1 MYLHIY
7 IKPIISIW
15 LVLLFASCSDNET
28 TTNKS
33 DLKSNV
39 FRFEPNVIIDSGFG
53 QPMPAITLFTP
64 VGWIASGGVEWG
76 DQYVCTKGFA
86 FNWKVNT
93 SDELTGVALLP
104 QQGWEYNSSGT
115 SDVVTLGCQ
124 IKQIYDVQSY
134 LRLILQNSRP
144 DATEIQFRPRPD
156 LVNEIPNNQWSKPW
170 QLGMQHFWT
179 EGGELSFN
187 VVEKGVRLKA
197 RLATTV
203 EFMKTVTNTSVTQ
216 NESVTVYAAPTLA
229 TFAPLGQYDEALFSA
244 MRRSAKPN
252 PNWENAIREHINIT
266 NGINLDGAIARHQI
280 KMNTYRDINDMI
292 NQTWQN
298 QQISSDKRSEDFI
311 DLIWEQQD
319 YDDAS
324 SPTGQTKLSSNY
336 NHAWQLDDGT
346 YLMTDNPSF
355 NPVEELGIAG
365 RQLKKSN

>member
-1 MYLHIY
+1 
-7 IKPIISIW
+7 
-15 LVLLFASCSDNET
+15 
-28 TTNKS
+28 
-33 DLKSNV
+33 
-39 FRFEPNVIIDSGFG
+39 
-53 QPMPAITLFTP
+53 
-64 VGWIASGGVEWG
+64 
-76 DQYVCTKGFA
+76 
-86 FNWKVNT
+86 
-93 SDELTGVALLP
+93 
-104 QQGWEYNSSGT
+104 
-115 SDVVTLGCQ
+115 
-124 IKQIYDVQSY
+124 
-134 LRLILQNSRP
+134 
-144 DATEIQFRPRPD
+144 
-156 LVNEIPNNQWSKPW
+156 
-170 QLGMQHFWT
+170 
-179 EGGELSFN
+179 
-187 VVEKGVRLKA
+187 
-197 RLATTV
+197 
-203 EFMKTVTNTSVTQ
+203 
-216 NESVTVYAAPTLA
+216 
-229 TFAPLGQYDEALFSA
+229 

-252 PNWENAIREHINIT
+252 PNWENAITEHINII